1 VSKRRVARCY
11 GGGSEGR
18 MDEDF
23 ENSKSGVVI
32 RSSKEEQEVPEYLM
46 IRGMWVSLIM
56 TSS

>member
-1 VSKRRVARCY
+1 
-11 GGGSEGR
+11 